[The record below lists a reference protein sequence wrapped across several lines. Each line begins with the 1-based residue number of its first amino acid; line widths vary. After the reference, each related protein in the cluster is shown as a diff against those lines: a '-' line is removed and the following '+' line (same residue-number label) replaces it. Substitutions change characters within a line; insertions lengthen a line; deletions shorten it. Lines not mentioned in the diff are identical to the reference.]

1 MPYFLANMFQAY
13 SQAQQSYPWHI
24 LESSAQ
30 YRLEL
35 QILQFLKLAKRSL
48 AKYFLM

>member
-1 MPYFLANMFQAY
+1 VPYFLANMFQAY
-13 SQAQQSYPWHI
+13 SQALQSYPWHI

-30 YRLEL
+30 FRPKL

-48 AKYFLM
+48 VVYFLM